1 MALISLPDLQQVA
14 EFIAADKL
22 EEVIY
27 ESPAG
32 PITPLDC
39 LYGLRT
45 AVAKDNLFMS
55 HHTGFT
61 ATSLKQH
68 LTDAGFAEINV
79 WHSPFNLW
87 AEAWKR

>member
-1 MALISLPDLQQVA
+1 M
-14 EFIAADKL
+14 ADKL

-39 LYGLRT
+39 LYGLRSF
-45 AVAKDNLFMS
+45 VANDNLFMS

-68 LTDAGFAEINV
+68 LEDAGFVEINT
-79 WHSPFNLW
+79 WHSSFSLW